1 MREAS
6 GEKIL
11 KASGIFNN
19 ISEHDLVES
28 KIRFNVPNIVELLSP
43 WQFQMVDRLPRGYSY
58 S

>member
-6 GEKIL
+6 GEKIF

-19 ISEHDLVES
+19 ISEHDLVEI

-43 WQFQMVDRLPRGYSY
+43 
-58 S
+58 